1 MTTAASDLLKRAFD
15 LVVAAVGLIV
25 TGPLFAVIAV
35 IITLDS
41 PGPVF
46 YRGERVG
53 RGGRTFR
60 IFKFR
65 TMVYNAEALGGPSTA
80 DDDPRITRVGRWLR
94 RHKVDELPQLLN
106 VLTGEMS
113 IVGPRPEVSQYAAL
127 LSAEERAILS
137 VRPGMTDWASIWD
150 IDEGQELAGS
160 TDAERKYLEEIRP
173 QKVRLQLQYVREHS
187 LGTDLRIIA
196 HTLARLLRLRVMGER
211 STSGGPSR

>member
-65 TMVYNAEALGGPSTA
+65 TMVHNAEALGGPSTA

-150 IDEGQELAGS
+150 IDEGQ
-160 TDAERKYLEEIRP
+160 DRKS
-173 QKVRLQLQYVREHS
+173 VV
-187 LGTDLRIIA
+187 
-196 HTLARLLRLRVMGER
+196 
-211 STSGGPSR
+211 